1 MAKIFPNSD
10 RVRVI
15 FASQA
20 EEQVYLQLKK
30 LPADWTVYY
39 SCTLS
44 GFEADQGLTD
54 NEMDFVLYHPKWG
67 VVVLEVKGGRI
78 AYNPDEG
85 QYYSENRFGERF
97 AIRDPFAQALN
108 WKSRFLRYLKKK
120 SIRVPITHMV
130 CFPSVYERDFPER
143 TDVEHGML
151 IGRERLANLAQSLES
166 AISQAQPGKYLQFPD
181 VGDPIDKLLRGAHY
195 ASKLYIRDYIDQHEN
210 KVKDVE
216 QVQIALITP
225 IASAKRLGI
234 EGEAG
239 TGKTMLALTLAKH
252 FRDLGKEVLLL
263 SSNPLLNDYL
273 KTQVGSRIK
282 VQTYG
287 EFASNY
293 GIEILKRPHDFEGTR
308 EDWVQYVG
316 PEKLKAAIL
325 NSPQRFDVLL
335 CDEAQDVQPFWWE
348 SVDVALRDSDS
359 HFYIFFDRSQG
370 VFGSGSAEASFIPE
384 DVLPIP
390 SPYFPLI
397 NNYRTTKEIAS
408 FAREFR
414 TGRQILISY
423 TGRMGYVPEIIT
435 YTDHEDAR
443 KKVEVLLHQLI
454 SEEGIKPEETTIL
467 SARRPF
473 QEGSIFAGGIKQ
485 LGAYSLEELG
495 TIAKDQKLSTAK
507 QIPVSTITSF
517 KGLETSVAIVAN
529 LSEYNMPLT
538 NPIMSS
544 LLYVACTR
552 AKHML
557 YILVQ
562 KDDQKRELLSRALD
576 AVQRK
581 GTMVVGETSFENLYV
596 GTVSYYNPDRLGW
609 ITIEDESMRSNTLM
623 FFPADLKAAGID
635 EVVVGSRMGFRLR
648 VEGLAMVAGDLKKLA

>member
-20 EEQVYLQLKK
+20 EEQVYQQLKR
-30 LPADWTVYY
+30 LPPQWTVYY

-44 GFEADQGLTD
+44 GFEAEQGLTD
-54 NEMDFVLYHPKWG
+54 NEIDFVLYHPHWG

-78 AYNPDEG
+78 AYNPDEA

-97 AIRDPFAQALN
+97 AIKNPFAQALN

-120 SIRVPITHMV
+120 LIKVPITHMV
-130 CFPSVYERDFPER
+130 CFPSVHEKDFPDR
-143 TDVEHGML
+143 TDVEQGML
-151 IGRERLANLAQSLES
+151 IGRERLENLSVSLEA
-166 AISQAQPGKYLQFPD
+166 AIAQAQPPKFLKFDD
-181 VGDPIDKLLRGAHY
+181 VGEALDKLLRGAHY
-195 ASKLYIRDYIDQHEN
+195 ASRLYIRDYIDLHEN

-216 QVQIALITP
+216 HVQTSLVSP

-239 TGKTMLALTLAKH
+239 TGKTMLATTLAKH

-263 SSNPLLNDYL
+263 SSNPLLNDFL
-273 KTQVGSRIK
+273 KVQVGSRIK
-282 VQTYG
+282 VLTYS
-287 EFASNY
+287 EFASAY
-293 GIEILKRPHDFEGTR
+293 GVELLKRPSDFEGTR

-316 PEKLKAAIL
+316 PEKLKDAIL
-325 NSPQRFDVLL
+325 KSPHRYDVML

-348 SVDVALRDSDS
+348 SIEAALRDAES

-370 VFGSGSAEASFIPE
+370 VFGSGSAESSFVPE
-384 DVLPIP
+384 DVLPIAT
-390 SPYFPLI
+390 PYFPLVH
-397 NNYRTTKEIAS
+397 NYRTTKEIAAFS
-408 FAREFR
+408 REFR
-414 TGRQILISY
+414 TGRQILISHS
-423 TGRMGYVPEIIT
+423 GRMGYVPEIIT
-435 YTDHEDAR
+435 YSDPEDGQ
-443 KKVEVLLHQLI
+443 KKIEELLKKLIDQEGLKPDEVTL
-454 SEEGIKPEETTIL
+454 L

-473 QEGSIFAGGIKQ
+473 QEGSIFGGGSKQ
-485 LGAYSLEELG
+485 VGAFSLHELG
-495 TIAKDQKLSTAK
+495 SAVKAAHKTEGQAISISTIA
-507 QIPVSTITSF
+507 SF
-517 KGLETSVAIVAN
+517 KGLETSVGVICN

-544 LLYVACTR
+544 LFYVACTR

-562 KDDQKRELLSRALD
+562 KDDAKKEQLSRALD

-581 GTMVVGETSFENLYV
+581 GTMVVGETQSDHLYL

-609 ITIEDESMRSNTLM
+609 ITVEDESTQKNSLM
-623 FFPADLKAAGID
+623 FFPSDLKAAGIED
-635 EVVVGSRMGFRLR
+635 VVVGSRLAFRVR
-648 VEGLAMVAGDLKKLA
+648 VEGFAMVAADLKKIS